1 MGNPSRFCPSR
12 RRNIPA
18 RILKTLRD
26 ADVDDLLVVVG
37 HDGASIKAS
46 MIPLGFAVRVVENP
60 EYTRGQLSSLQA
72 GLRAADR
79 PGVRAVL
86 VTLVDLPLISSSTV
100 RAVLE
105 AYRQHPTAAMVR
117 PVSGDRH
124 GHPVVF
130 DRQLFDEL
138 RAGDPAW
145 SEAIV
150 TRASR
155 SDRGVPVTMRARFLN
170 RHTPDEYERLIG
182 NLPYSRRSMP
192 QGPPKRALR
201 MTDHP
206 RAGSVSQF
214 CRGAGLSRSA
224 LRGPWRLLC

>member
-1 MGNPSRFCPSR
+1 MVPAIVLAAGASTRMGRPKPLLPLGDGETFLT
-12 RRNIPA
+12 

-26 ADVDDLLVVVG
+26 ADVDDMLVVVG

-105 AYRQHPTAAMVR
+105 AYRRHPTAAMVR

-138 RAGDPAW
+138 RAGDPAVGAKPIVNAHRD
-145 SEAIV
+145 AIL
-150 TRASR
+150 
-155 SDRGVPVTMRARFLN
+155 GVPVTDEGAFVDID
-170 RHTPDEYERLIG
+170 TPGDYERLIG
-182 NLPYSRRSMP
+182 KLPDESH
-192 QGPPKRALR
+192 L
-201 MTDHP
+201 
-206 RAGSVSQF
+206 
-214 CRGAGLSRSA
+214 
-224 LRGPWRLLC
+224 